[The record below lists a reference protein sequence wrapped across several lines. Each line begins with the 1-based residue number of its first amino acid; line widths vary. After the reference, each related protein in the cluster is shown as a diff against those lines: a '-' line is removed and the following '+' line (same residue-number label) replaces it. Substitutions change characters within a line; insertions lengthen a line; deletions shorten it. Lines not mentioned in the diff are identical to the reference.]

1 MNILITGG
9 TVFVSRFC
17 AEYFVAK
24 GHDVFVL
31 NRNSSVQSSG
41 VTLLNCDRH
50 DFTALQNTLSGINF
64 DAVIDVTA
72 YTADDVEKLC
82 MAINKRPS
90 CYILISSSAVYPENA
105 LQPFGENTTVGVN
118 KIWGDYGT
126 NKIAAENK
134 LLDYYP
140 NAYILRPP
148 YLYGQMNNLY
158 REAFVFECAERNLPF
173 YLPKSS
179 TTRLHF
185 FHIENLCHIIQTIIE
200 KHPDSHILN
209 VGNPASIH
217 IKDWVALCYKAVND
231 NKPIFYDVDT
241 TLHSQRSFFPFHD
254 YQYELDV
261 TAMMRILD
269 KEKLIDMQTGLKLS
283 YDWYKN
289 NRNKVNSKPYLK
301 YIEENFK

>member
-64 DAVIDVTA
+64 DVVIDVTA

-82 MAINKRPS
+82 LAINKRPS
-90 CYILISSSAVYPENA
+90 CYILISSSAVYLENA

-173 YLPKSS
+173 YLPRNAYYLCIAWKHTPTVSGPQWPPIVGLTTCISVFKSLPYFCFNFS
-179 TTRLHF
+179 S
-185 FHIENLCHIIQTIIE
+185 IS
-200 KHPDSHILN
+200 KAKSY
-209 VGNPASIH
+209 AS
-217 IKDWVALCYKAVND
+217 AC
-231 NKPIFYDVDT
+231 PIT
-241 TLHSQRSFFPFHD
+241 TL
-254 YQYELDV
+254 
-261 TAMMRILD
+261 
-269 KEKLIDMQTGLKLS
+269 
-283 YDWYKN
+283 
-289 NRNKVNSKPYLK
+289 
-301 YIEENFK
+301 

>member
-1 MNILITGG
+1 MKKILVTGG
-9 TVFVSRFC
+9 TVFVSRFI
-17 AEYFVAK
+17 AEYYAAK
-24 GHDVFVL
+24 DHEVFVL
-31 NRNSSVQSSG
+31 NRNTRPQSKG
-41 VTLLNCDRH
+41 VKLIQADRH
-50 DFTALQNTLSGINF
+50 NLGDTLRDYKF
-64 DAVIDVTA
+64 DVVIDTA
-72 YTADDVEKLC
+72 YNADDVESLLNALGEYK
-82 MAINKRPS
+82 N
-90 CYILISSSAVYPENA
+90 YILISSSAVYPENA
-105 LQPFGENTTVGVN
+105 LQPFGENTTVGIN

-217 IKDWVALCYKAVND
+217 IKNWVALCYKAVNS

-254 YQYELDV
+254 YQYKLDV